1 MTSTNEPF
9 QENRLDYEVVK
20 NFENLRIS
28 STAPSQPLI
37 NTCSNDFSSAAPN
50 DPLVSTK
57 QSMVTMQVFVVVIC
71 SYFLFNFSTRSQSP
85 GIESANKSTSP
96 PVVEQSNI
104 PNDPHGRSVIQEP
117 LSTCSRQA
125 AMAEN
130 SDQFRHRRS
139 QPEDFDLPMED
150 LSNSFATTIKIVP
163 ELSDLAASMYL

>member
-9 QENRLDYEVVK
+9 HENRLDYEVVK

-28 STAPSQPLI
+28 STPTSQPLV
-37 NTCSNDFSSAAPN
+37 NNCSDDFSSAAPN
-50 DPLVSTK
+50 DPT
-57 QSMVTMQVFVVVIC
+57 Q
-71 SYFLFNFSTRSQSP
+71 SQSSC
-85 GIESANKSTSP
+85 IEPTNKPTSLS
-96 PVVEQSNI
+96 VVEQSNI

-130 SDQFRHRRS
+130 SDQFRRRRS